1 MNAITTTILTL
12 LSAGDHM
19 LLVRGAYRRTQQFV
33 SEFLP
38 RYGIQATTVPIDD
51 PEALAGAVR
60 EDTRLIFAE
69 SPTNP
74 HLRVMDL
81 RRLVEVARGRGIVTA
96 IDSTFATPLNMRPLE
111 YGLDLVIHSA
121 TKYLAGHN
129 DLLAGVVSG
138 SHKLLTPIEEIR
150 GLLGGVG
157 SPHDAYLLL
166 RGLKTLALRV
176 RRQNENGL
184 RIARFLEGHPQ
195 VRRVYYPGLPS
206 HPDHEVASRQMTGF
220 GGVVSFEI
228 EGDMETTGRFIDRL
242 RLPYI
247 GPTLGGV
254 ESIAQQQA
262 IFVSLDQEERRGVGI
277 ADNLV
282 RYAAGVEDAADLIA
296 DLQQALASL

>member
-1 MNAITTTILTL
+1 
-12 LSAGDHM
+12 
-19 LLVRGAYRRTQQFV
+19 
-33 SEFLP
+33 
-38 RYGIQATTVPIDD
+38 
-51 PEALAGAVR
+51 
-60 EDTRLIFAE
+60 
-69 SPTNP
+69 
-74 HLRVMDL
+74 
-81 RRLVEVARGRGIVTA
+81 
-96 IDSTFATPLNMRPLE
+96 
-111 YGLDLVIHSA
+111 
-121 TKYLAGHN
+121 
-129 DLLAGVVSG
+129 
-138 SHKLLTPIEEIR
+138 
-150 GLLGGVG
+150 LLGGVG

-166 RGLKTLALRV
+166 RGLKTLDLRV

-184 RIARFLEGHPQ
+184 QVARFLESHPR

-262 IFVSLDQEERRGVGI
+262 IFVSLDPEERRRVGI

-282 RYAAGVEDAADLIA
+282 RYAAGVEDAADLIT
-296 DLQQALASL
+296 DLQQALAGL